1 MERRHESQTP
11 WSQAAYLFAVAGI
24 LGLGTEAFVMEGPAR
39 LSAVAIS
46 LVALAA
52 AAVLWRAPAQR
63 WPARASLVAVP
74 LAFFLLA
81 LSQRLSPGAPEAYG
95 VWFVV
100 VFAWVGFWHPPRTG
114 LYLAPFGAV
123 AYVAPFI
130 GMPNVPATAMGSV
143 LVAVPAGVTLGE
155 VVAAQMAI
163 LRRTQREVAEARALL
178 ERASLTDDLTG
189 LGNRR
194 RANSL
199 LDGMQPGDGLLI
211 LDLDEFKAVNDT
223 LGHGEGDLVLS
234 KVGAF
239 LQEVVR
245 GEDTVA
251 RFGGEEFVI
260 VLRAGGHRLP
270 EIADRL
276 LASWRAEGCL
286 VTMSAGGATHHEH
299 QSPADTFRRADQAL
313 YAAKGAGRDRAVIDP
328 AGAVSESEPA
338 LG

>member
-1 MERRHESQTP
+1 MQARQGTQTP
-11 WSQAAYLFAVAGI
+11 WSQAAYLFAVAGV
-24 LGLGTEAFVMEGPAR
+24 LGLGTELFVMEGPPR
-39 LSAVAIS
+39 TSAVVIS
-46 LVALAA
+46 LVALVASLL
-52 AAVLWRAPAQR
+52 LWRASVRR
-63 WPARASLVAVP
+63 WPARASLLAVP

-81 LSQRLSPGAPEAYG
+81 LGQRLSPGAPETYG

-114 LYLAPFGAV
+114 LCLAPLGAI
-123 AYVAPFI
+123 AYVAPFV
-130 GMPNVPATAMGSV
+130 GVAAVPATAVGSV
-143 LVAVPAGVTLGE
+143 LVAIPAGVTLGE

-163 LRRTQREVAEARALL
+163 LRRTQQEVAEARALL

-211 LDLDEFKAVNDT
+211 LDLDDFKAVNDT

-239 LQEVVR
+239 LQHVVR

-251 RFGGEEFVI
+251 RFGGEEFVL
-260 VLRAGGHRLP
+260 VFKGGGDHLL

-276 LASWRAEGCL
+276 LASWRAEGCR
-286 VTMSAGGATHHEH
+286 VTMSAGGAVHHDQ
-299 QSPADTFRRADQAL
+299 QSPVDTFRLADNAL
-313 YAAKGAGRDRAVIDP
+313 YAAKEAGRDRAVVDLGRAVP
-328 AGAVSESEPA
+328 APA
-338 LG
+338 SP